1 VKKELDNM
9 ETEITSL
16 YPHFKDID
24 TKYKKEFKTF
34 TWRGQEIKVSQYL
47 PIDEKIAL
55 IDIALQKSMY
65 NGMVHPL
72 QLEKYYQLGLVYMYS
87 NIVFSEEDR
96 TDEAKIYDE
105 LYVTG
110 LLNEVIKYI
119 PTKELQTCADKL
131 SQTKAAIEKHKV
143 SAVGIIETIIQ
154 TLEEEVPNI
163 LDQINKV
170 SPEQAQQLLSLIAQ
184 GQEAKE

>member
-1 VKKELDNM
+1 M

-16 YPHFKDID
+16 YPHFSDID

-55 IDIALQKSMY
+55 IDIALQKSMR

-96 TDEAKIYDE
+96 ADEAKIYDA
-105 LYVTG
+105 LYASG
-110 LLNEVIKYI
+110 LLNEIIKNI
-119 PTKELQTCADKL
+119 PAKEIQILAEMLKKL
-131 SQTKAAIEKHKV
+131 CEENEAYKR
-143 SAVGIIETIIQ
+143 SAVGFIETVIDLIDKKLPSFIDQ
-154 TLEEEVPNI
+154 FKTL
-163 LDQINKV
+163 
-170 SPEQAQQLLSLIAQ
+170 SPETIQMISTLGISDIN
-184 GQEAKE
+184 E

>member
-1 VKKELDNM
+1 M

-16 YPHFKDID
+16 YPHFSDID

-55 IDIALQKSMY
+55 IDIALQKSMR

-96 TDEAKIYDE
+96 ADEAKIYDA
-105 LYVTG
+105 LYASG
-110 LLNEVIKYI
+110 LLNEIIKNI
-119 PTKELQTCADKL
+119 PAKEIQILAEMLKKL
-131 SQTKAAIEKHKV
+131 CEENEAYKR
-143 SAVGIIETIIQ
+143 SAVGFIETVIDLIDKKLPSFIDQ
-154 TLEEEVPNI
+154 FKTL
-163 LDQINKV
+163 
-170 SPEQAQQLLSLIAQ
+170 SPETIQMLSTLGISDIN
-184 GQEAKE
+184 E

>member
-1 VKKELDNM
+1 M

-87 NIVFSEEDR
+87 DIVFSEEDR

-110 LLNEVIKYI
+110 LLNEIIKYI

-131 SQTKAAIEKHKV
+131 NQTKAAIEKHKV
-143 SAVGIIETIIQ
+143 SAVGIIETLIDTI
-154 TLEEEVPNI
+154 ENEVPHIMDMVNN
-163 LDQINKV
+163 LT
-170 SPEQAQQLLSLIAQ
+170 PENAQQLLQMISSKIPAEE
-184 GQEAKE
+184 GQN